1 MMPVAAKRVHDL
13 AAGLF
18 APAIFPPQ
26 SEARLVQEYLGET
39 PGVFVDVGANDPV
52 KDSQTWHLEQRGW
65 SGVLIEPLPVPAAR
79 LRAERRAHVVEAACS
94 SPQRAGGSAR
104 LKVAGVHSSLER
116 ELRVVDAVVEREID
130 VPVVTLDAVLQALAY
145 ERVDFVSLDV
155 EGHELEVLRGF
166 SLERYRPRLLLIE
179 DHARDLS
186 RHRALSARG
195 YRLVRRTGLNAW
207 YVPADSPLRPSPW
220 GRWQL
225 FRKYVLGL
233 PARRVRE
240 WLRRL
245 RARKRQA

>member
-1 MMPVAAKRVHDL
+1 MTSVAATRMHDF
-13 AAGLF
+13 AEAVF

-26 SEARLVQEYLGET
+26 SEARLVQEFLGDA

-65 SGVLIEPLPVPAAR
+65 RGVLIEPLPDLAAR
-79 LRAERRAHVVEAACS
+79 LRVERRASVVEAACS
-94 SPQRAGGSAR
+94 SPQHAGGTAR
-104 LKVAGVHSSLER
+104 LKVAGVYSSLEPV
-116 ELRVVDAVVEREID
+116 LRVAEAVVEREID
-130 VPVVTLDAVLQALAY
+130 VPVVTLDAVLQAHGY

-179 DHARDLS
+179 DHALDLS

-207 YVPADSPLRPSPW
+207 YVPADSPLWLSLR

-225 FRKYVLGL
+225 LRKYVLGL

-240 WLRRL
+240 RLRRL
-245 RARKRQA
+245 RARRRQA